1 MFTIRKATSADC
13 GLIHKLAWQIFPETY
28 KEILSK
34 EQIEYMMEWMY
45 SLESIRQQMEEEGHV
60 YLIACE
66 ECEAAGYVSVQQQGK
81 DLFHLQKIYVLPYY
95 QGAHCGS
102 FLFREAVKYI
112 RDVHPAP
119 CIMEL
124 NVNRNNKAVG
134 FYEHMG
140 MKKSREGDFPIGNG
154 YYMNDYIMQLKS
166 KNKQRTAS
174 WNPKGYTAFPKS
186 YITFLKGY
194 IITVKVNSAIPKLTF
209 TFSLLFRYS
218 LQPFNH

>member
-81 DLFHLQKIYVLPYY
+81 DLFHLHKIYVLPYY

-112 RDVHPAP
+112 RDVHPRPVHHGTERKPQQQSGRFLRAHGDEE
-119 CIMEL
+119 IQRGRFSDRKRILYERL
-124 NVNRNNKAVG
+124 HHAVENRRISSG
-134 FYEHMG
+134 PHCG
-140 MKKSREGDFPIGNG
+140 I
-154 YYMNDYIMQLKS
+154 
-166 KNKQRTAS
+166 QRATLRFQRA
-174 WNPKGYTAFPKS
+174 TLRF
-186 YITFLKGY
+186 
-194 IITVKVNSAIPKLTF
+194 
-209 TFSLLFRYS
+209 
-218 LQPFNH
+218 

>member
-140 MKKSREGDFPIGNG
+140 DEEI
-154 YYMNDYIMQLKS
+154 
-166 KNKQRTAS
+166 QR
-174 WNPKGYTAFPKS
+174 GR
-186 YITFLKGY
+186 
-194 IITVKVNSAIPKLTF
+194 
-209 TFSLLFRYS
+209 FSNRKRILYERLHHAVENRRISSGLHYGIQRATLRFQRAT
-218 LQPFNH
+218 LRF